1 MKTWI
6 TGTLAAALLSQG
18 ALASNLPDGPQDA
31 TLRTSSGEEVRLSRW
46 RGKPVI
52 LFYEDKDSTKLNA
65 GLKEELFAR
74 GKERNLLGA
83 ATVVAVANLMKFDFF
98 PARQIALSYVRD
110 EEKKVGVP
118 ILVDLKGAM
127 GEAPWMLPLKTSNVL
142 LLDAQGV
149 LVYRHSGKMKPE
161 EQTAFFESLSKL
173 VGVDLTTPVAAPAAP
188 GATP

>member
-1 MKTWI
+1 M
-6 TGTLAAALLSQG
+6 
-18 ALASNLPDGPQDA
+18 
-31 TLRTSSGEEVRLSRW
+31 RLSRW

-118 ILVDLKGAM
+118 ILVDLNGTMGA
-127 GEAPWMLPLKTSNVL
+127 APWTLPLKTSNVL

-149 LVYRHSGKMKPE
+149 LLYRHSGKMKPE
-161 EQTAFFESLSKL
+161 EQTAFFETLSKL
-173 VGVDLTTPVAAPAAP
+173 VGVDLTTPVAAPAGP